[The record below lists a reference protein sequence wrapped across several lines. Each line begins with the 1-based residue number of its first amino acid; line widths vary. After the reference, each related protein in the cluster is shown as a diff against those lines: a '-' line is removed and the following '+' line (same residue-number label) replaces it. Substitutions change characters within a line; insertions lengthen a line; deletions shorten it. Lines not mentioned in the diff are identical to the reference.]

1 MTDFALII
9 ALERLC
15 EAIQRLDNTV
25 HFGDNHAYN
34 GVRTELE
41 EAKYYVQKAKENSM
55 KLINVVQEAR
65 K

>member
-1 MTDFALII
+1 MTDHALII
-9 ALERLC
+9 ALERLA

-34 GVRTELE
+34 GVRSELE
-41 EAKYYVQKAKENSM
+41 EAKYYIQKAKDNSA
-55 KLINVVQEAR
+55 KLVDVVKEAR